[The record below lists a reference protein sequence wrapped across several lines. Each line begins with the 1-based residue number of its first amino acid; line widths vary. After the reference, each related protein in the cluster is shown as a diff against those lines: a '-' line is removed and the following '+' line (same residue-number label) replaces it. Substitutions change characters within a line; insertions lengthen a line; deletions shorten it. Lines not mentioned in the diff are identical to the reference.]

1 MRRAA
6 PAPRIRTAP
15 RVTRRCSADNGQ
27 ERRLDHHFD
36 DQPWTKAEA
45 LRSLAVKQRY
55 LVTSICL
62 FGGSA
67 FFMRYRAI
75 PHTPSVRI
83 GIGSSCTS
91 ASVSFLVRCPLKKA
105 ER

>member
-1 MRRAA
+1 MRRVA

-55 LVTSICL
+55 LNL
-62 FGGSA
+62 PFRRFGVLHALSSNTA
-67 FFMRYRAI
+67 
-75 PHTPSVRI
+75 HTIRPDRHWQQLYI
-83 GIGSSCTS
+83 R
-91 ASVSFLVRCPLKKA
+91 VSFLVRCPL
-105 ER
+105 